1 MQSLRWKFTVPID
14 VQPPQ
19 QGATSNLIY
28 LPVAALVAIAL
39 LLSGNPTPATEGPLD
54 AAEQTPSFGG
64 GLRSIVLDPGHG
76 GRAAGAPGIG
86 GLAEKDITLDVAVR
100 LRELIYRRLGLQ
112 VFMTREDDVDLD
124 LDTRTEKANN
134 WQADLFVSIH
144 VNAYRIRNVRGPETY
159 FLSDAASD
167 TIASSVAQRE
177 NGGGPQAVRG
187 VDGQALEFILWDL
200 AHTQHLRESS
210 LLAEEIQQ
218 SMNSVWHL
226 RDRGVKQAPLRVLKG
241 ATMPAVLVELGYL
254 SNPDDAAMIADP
266 GFRQQ
271 LAEALFRGINNFRRQ
286 HAALAGAANP

>member
-1 MQSLRWKFTVPID
+1 MPID
-14 VQPPQ
+14 HQLFRPGPS
-19 QGATSNLIY
+19 GKLIY
-28 LPVAALVAIAL
+28 LPLALLVAIAL
-39 LLSGNPTPATEGPLD
+39 LLSGNPIPAAEGPPA
-54 AAEQTPSFGG
+54 AAEQAPSFGSS
-64 GLRSIVLDPGHG
+64 LRTIVLDPGHG
-76 GRAAGAPGIG
+76 GQATGAPGIG
-86 GLAEKDITLDVAVR
+86 SLAEKDITLDIAVR

-112 VFMTREDDVDLD
+112 VFMTREEDVDLD

-144 VNAYRIRNVRGPETY
+144 ANAYRINKVRGPETY

-167 TIASSVAQRE
+167 TIANSVAQRE
-177 NGGGPQAVRG
+177 NAGDPQAVRG

-218 SMNSVWHL
+218 SMNDVWQL

-266 GFRQQ
+266 AFRQQ
-271 LAEALFRGINNFRRQ
+271 LAEALFRGISNFRQQ
-286 HAALAGAANP
+286 HAALAGTPSP

>member
-1 MQSLRWKFTVPID
+1 MHSLRWKFTVPIEG
-14 VQPPQ
+14 QPSH
-19 QGATSNLIY
+19 QGPSTSLIY
-28 LPVAALVAIAL
+28 LPVAALVAVAL
-39 LLSGNPTPATEGPLD
+39 LLSGNSTPAAEGPLD
-54 AAEQTPSFGG
+54 AAEQVPSFGG
-64 GLRSIVLDPGHG
+64 GLRTIALDPGHG

-86 GLAEKDITLDVAVR
+86 GLSEKDITLDIAVR

-124 LDTRTEKANN
+124 LDSRTEKANN
-134 WQADLFVSIH
+134 WEADLFVSIH
-144 VNAYRIRNVRGPETY
+144 ANAYRVNDVRGPETY

-167 TIASSVAQRE
+167 TIASGAAQRE
-177 NGGGPQAVRG
+177 NEGVPQAVRG
-187 VDGQALEFILWDL
+187 IDGQALDFILWDL

-218 SMNSVWHL
+218 SMNGLWQL

-254 SNPDDAAMIADP
+254 SNPADAAMIADS

-271 LAEALFRGINNFRRQ
+271 LAEALFRGIDNFRQQ
-286 HAALAGAANP
+286 HAVLAGAPNP